1 MAIFGPQW
9 TSGNTAELSDS
20 DWSFVREPSS
30 TSVALV
36 DVDAGET
43 GFTAAGTGGWKP
55 EPGSEALTLTSKD
68 SSGATTNDP
77 TRVTAFTLQDDEGTT
92 TTFAKVDTAATR
104 WQVSST
110 YLPTDASTTKVVSE
124 KPSSTST
131 LARPK
136 YVIAPTS
143 AVSAPTCD
151 TTPSTKGDDPRL
163 AVLVRRRA

>member
-55 EPGSEALTLTSKD
+55 EPGSEDLTLTSKD
-68 SSGATTNDP
+68 SSGATTNDL

-104 WQVSST
+104 WQVSRT

-124 KPSSTST
+124 KPSFHQHP
-131 LARPK
+131 RPSE
-136 YVIAPTS
+136 VRHRAHIRGVRAHVRHH
-143 AVSAPTCD
+143 AVHE
-151 TTPSTKGDDPRL
+151 GR
-163 AVLVRRRA
+163 